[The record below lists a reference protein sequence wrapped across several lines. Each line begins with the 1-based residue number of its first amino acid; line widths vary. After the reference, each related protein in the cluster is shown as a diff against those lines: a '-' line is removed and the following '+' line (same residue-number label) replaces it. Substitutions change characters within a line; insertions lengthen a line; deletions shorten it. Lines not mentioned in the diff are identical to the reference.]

1 MKLNMILT
9 LVTLTLTS
17 GCALAPISEVCADAT
32 NYNQCYSDETAH
44 RKAMDDWNDRIVAA
58 QQKAMADYAKNHSIV
73 LQIAMVEVL
82 FIQLVINSV
91 LISSHCKVLIH
102 DSSF

>member
-58 QQKAMADYAKNHSIV
+58 QQKAMADYAKNMQDRVNQDQS
-73 LQIAMVEVL
+73 
-82 FIQLVINSV
+82 FNCTSNSYGGST
-91 LISSHCKVLIH
+91 LYTTCH
-102 DSSF
+102 